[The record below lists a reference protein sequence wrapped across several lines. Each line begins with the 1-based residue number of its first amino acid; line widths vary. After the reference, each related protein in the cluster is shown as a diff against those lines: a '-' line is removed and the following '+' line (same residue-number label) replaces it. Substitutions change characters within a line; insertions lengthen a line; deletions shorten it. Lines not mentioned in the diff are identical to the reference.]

1 MSQEH
6 YQVDLVLV
14 PPSHH
19 HFTVYYTSFGYALM
33 LLAVGIRRISRSL
46 TLHMTHLSLR
56 HSPFFGLPYVDV
68 ELTKDARAFADWL
81 GLDYA
86 RWFEGFANARELWE
100 WMTDVSEG
108 EGQVQVQVQ
117 DDGRPQQN
125 SVGTDADADA
135 DAEVTSDEAHEGD
148 ADERLERWMRQ
159 DPRTRKSPLAGAWR
173 ALAKSRKKER
183 TPHKAKEEGLDR
195 FCAWLRTTKW
205 AEPRT
210 NESDASPLEETPTL
224 DPSASQSQVDG
235 NGDIVTIKANSNG
248 VNQSEDPTQTQ
259 TASVSVETPPRTPTN
274 PTFHAI
280 PPVPV
285 LSPSQSSTTGTVTSL
300 DTDTSNTSSTST
312 PPALDPENPTPLDF
326 RATKTLLFWG
336 KTAAYEAAVEKRRG
350 KARELAES
358 QQRRERSRGEHRRRL
373 ELGLVGDSGLV
384 RAGHPG
390 AERSEQSEQSQQ
402 TQQTQHVR
410 EGNEQV
416 AVGEA
421 GLAKAGTEQEQETH
435 GKVVIVQA

>member
-33 LLAVGIRRISRSL
+33 LLAVGVRRISRSL
-46 TLHMTHLSLR
+46 TLHMTHVSLR

-68 ELTKDARAFADWL
+68 ELTKDARDFADWL

-86 RWFEGFANARELWE
+86 RWFEGFANERELWE

-108 EGQVQVQVQ
+108 EGQGESQPEQ
-117 DDGRPQQN
+117 P
-125 SVGTDADADA
+125 SVDVE
-135 DAEVTSDEAHEGD
+135 AEVSSDEAHEGD
-148 ADERLERWMRQ
+148 TDERLERWMRQ

-173 ALAKSRKKER
+173 ALAKSRRKER

-210 NESDASPLEETPTL
+210 YESDTSPLAETPTVG
-224 DPSASQSQVDG
+224 PSMSGSQVDG
-235 NGDIVTIKANSNG
+235 NGDIVTPKVISNG
-248 VNQSEDPTQTQ
+248 VNQSEDPTRTQ
-259 TASVSVETPPRTPTN
+259 SASVSVEAPPRTPTN
-274 PTFHAI
+274 STFHAI

-285 LSPSQSSTTGTVTSL
+285 LSPSQSSTTGTITSL
-300 DTDTSNTSSTST
+300 DTEISNVSNTSN

-326 RATKTLLFWG
+326 RAIKTLRFWG
-336 KTAAYEAAVEKRRG
+336 KTAAYEAAVEERRG

-358 QQRRERSRGEHRRRL
+358 QQRRERSRSEHRRRL
-373 ELGLVGDSGLV
+373 ELGIGGDSGLV
-384 RAGHPG
+384 RTGHPG
-390 AERSEQSEQSQQ
+390 SERSGQVQQ
-402 TQQTQHVR
+402 VV
-410 EGNEQV
+410 GPNEDV
-416 AVGEA
+416 EVGEVGDI
-421 GLAKAGTEQEQETH
+421 GLEKAGTEQEPRRE
-435 GKVVIVQA
+435 VVIGQA